1 MQSTRSPPTKISL
14 ILLPGLDGTGLMHS
28 EFLRAMANDF
38 EQITVI
44 TYPTDQKF
52 SYIELEHLVR
62 NRLPLNGP
70 FALLGESF
78 SGPIALSVAANPPAG
93 LMNVILST
101 SFAVWPSLLI
111 DVFAP
116 LTHFAPVRSI
126 PLKLMSWLLLG
137 RWATRDIEKELQQAL
152 LSVKPH
158 ILRDRALSAMRVN
171 VSAKLKSIALP
182 LLHIRATHDRL
193 LSRHASEKILNGVN
207 GSQLVDVTGPHLLL
221 QTAPHECAR
230 VVREFIATTVAQ
242 KSDGST

>member
-1 MQSTRSPPTKISL
+1 MTKHSL

-28 EFLRAMANDF
+28 EFLQAMAEDF
-38 EQITVI
+38 EHITVI
-44 TYPTDQKF
+44 TYPPDQQL
-52 SYIELEHLVR
+52 SYEELEQLVR
-62 NRLPLNGP
+62 NRLPLEGP
-70 FALLGESF
+70 FAILGESF
-78 SGPIALSVAANPPAG
+78 SGPIALSIAASPPPG
-93 LMNVILST
+93 LAEVILTT
-101 SFAVWPSLLI
+101 SFAASPSLLI

-116 LTHFAPVRSI
+116 LARFAPVRSV
-126 PLKLMSWLLLG
+126 PLKVLSWLLLG
-137 RWATRDIEKELQQAL
+137 RWATREMEKELQQAL

-158 ILRDRALSAMRVN
+158 VLRDRAQSAMRVN

-182 LLHIRATHDRL
+182 LLHIRATQDRL